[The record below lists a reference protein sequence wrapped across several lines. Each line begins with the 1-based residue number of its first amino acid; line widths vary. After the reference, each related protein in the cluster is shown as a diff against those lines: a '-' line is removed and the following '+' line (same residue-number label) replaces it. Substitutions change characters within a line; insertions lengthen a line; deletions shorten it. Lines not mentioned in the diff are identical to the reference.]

1 MVFVTAARP
10 PEHTGLNEPDAE
22 QAILRED
29 LEETP
34 MTHES
39 RPADP
44 AARDARDEKP
54 LRFIEPRET
63 RRVPLSNLQTEDE
76 ARLAAEIEKLLG

>member
-1 MVFVTAARP
+1 MT
-10 PEHTGLNEPDAE
+10 NE
-22 QAILRED
+22 
-29 LEETP
+29 T
-34 MTHES
+34 

-44 AARDARDEKP
+44 AARDMRDEKP
-54 LRFIEPRET
+54 PRFIEAREAREA